1 VIETLAR
8 TYLVWKP
15 PIAYLIGTKSSA
27 YRINNCGFRGEKT
40 LWQRFPLT
48 NLEKPANLG
57 FMPRNSA
64 ALIDDVSKSIIEQ
77 LQSDGRK
84 PYASIGKSIGLSEA
98 AVRQRVQKLLD
109 SNVMQVVA
117 VTDPLQVGFK
127 RAAMIGVNVEGDIEK
142 VADALAKLEEVNYVV
157 VCAGGFDI
165 LIEVVCEDDEKLLS
179 ILNKRIRAIP
189 GVDSTEAFVYLKI
202 RKQTYSWG
210 TK

>member
-1 VIETLAR
+1 MFRFQLWAQNALQGNE
-8 TYLVWKP
+8 
-15 PIAYLIGTKSSA
+15 
-27 YRINNCGFRGEKT
+27 NNGFRGERSY
-40 LWQRFPLT
+40 LQRFPLT
-48 NLEKPANLG
+48 NHDFADNLRI
-57 FMPRNSA
+57 MPRNQA

-142 VADALAKLEEVNYVV
+142 VADALAKLQEVNYVV

-179 ILNKRIRAIP
+179 ILNKRIRSIP

>member
-1 VIETLAR
+1 MSKNSTL
-8 TYLVWKP
+8 V
-15 PIAYLIGTKSSA
+15 
-27 YRINNCGFRGEKT
+27 
-40 LWQRFPLT
+40 
-48 NLEKPANLG
+48 
-57 FMPRNSA
+57 
-64 ALIDDVSKSIIEQ
+64 IDDVAKSIIDQ

-109 SNVMQVVA
+109 ANVMQIVA

-127 RAAMIGVNVEGDIEK
+127 RAAMIGVNVEGNIEK
-142 VADALAKLEEVNYVV
+142 VSDQLAKLQEVNYVV

-165 LIEVVCEDDEKLLS
+165 LTEVVCEDDEKLLS
-179 ILNKRIRAIP
+179 ILNNKIRAIP
-189 GVDSTEAFVYLKI
+189 GVASTEAFVYLKI